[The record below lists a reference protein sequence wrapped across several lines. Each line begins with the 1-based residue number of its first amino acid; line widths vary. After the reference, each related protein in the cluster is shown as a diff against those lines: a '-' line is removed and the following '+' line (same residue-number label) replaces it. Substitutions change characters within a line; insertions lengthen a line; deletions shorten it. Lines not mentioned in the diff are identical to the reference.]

1 MELRRNG
8 LLVFCRVRVILFERT
23 IFQLRVNDDSAA
35 TVILYY
41 HENVSSYLIN
51 MESPFESGNVHDS
64 DML

>member
-1 MELRRNG
+1 MELKQNE
-8 LLVFCRVRVILFERT
+8 LLVFCSCRVRVILFERT
-23 IFQLRVNDDSAA
+23 IFLNDDSAA

-51 MESPFESGNVHDS
+51 IESPFESGNVHDS